1 MKQNCRCL
9 PIKYELLIK
18 RGTTF
23 IRIIFY
29 FTFAK
34 RLEISTRLELEL
46 YRKRCESVSI
56 ISTRIKLLKGDK
68 KRSMSKDIKAA
79 ASF

>member
-1 MKQNCRCL
+1 MEQNCRCL

-23 IRIIFY
+23 IRTFFY

-34 RLEISTRLELEL
+34 RLEISMRLELEL

-56 ISTRIKLLKGDK
+56 ISTRIKLLKVI
-68 KRSMSKDIKAA
+68 KRGA
-79 ASF
+79 